1 LRDQHERSGP
11 GATRCRPLG
20 GQIVA
25 ITPDLQHFTT
35 ALKADA
41 AAKPFPIL
49 TDIDNGYALTL
60 NFAIFVGLGCRSS

>member
-11 GATRCRPLG
+11 GTRCRPLG

-25 ITPDLQHFTT
+25 ITPDLQHT